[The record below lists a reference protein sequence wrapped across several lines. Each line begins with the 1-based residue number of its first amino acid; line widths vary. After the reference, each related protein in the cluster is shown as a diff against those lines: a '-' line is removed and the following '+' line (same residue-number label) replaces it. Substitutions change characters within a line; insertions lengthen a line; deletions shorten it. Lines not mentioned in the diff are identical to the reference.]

1 MGKLAVPGLLNA
13 EACPMMMRWSTVPRD
28 PTHEQVHQ
36 SAVLKPRISAAQPLI
51 TPEVSAVNIL
61 LMKTASPLQCPSPD
75 AWLEYVMAHFDQF
88 LLDHAAA
95 EKKAAGMA
103 LSMLSHYP
111 DKARLVT
118 AMAELA
124 AEEMV
129 HFREVVKLIQER
141 GLQLTADEKDPYVNE
156 VRGWI
161 RQGSEEYLLDRLLTG
176 AVIEARGAERFK
188 LVANAL
194 SAGSLKR
201 FYASLARSEARH
213 YELFLDLAAE
223 YFPAGTVEARW
234 QELLSAESRCMQA
247 LPIRAALH

>member
-1 MGKLAVPGLLNA
+1 MTATGWLRLG
-13 EACPMMMRWSTVPRD
+13 
-28 PTHEQVHQ
+28 
-36 SAVLKPRISAAQPLI
+36 AAP
-51 TPEVSAVNIL
+51 VNIA
-61 LMKTASPLQCPSPD
+61 LMKTVTPLHVPSPP
-75 AWLEYVMAHFDQF
+75 AWVQCVTERFDQF

-118 AMAELA
+118 AMSELA
-124 AEEMV
+124 VEEMV

-156 VRGWI
+156 VRSWI

-188 LVANAL
+188 LVADAL
-194 SAGSLKR
+194 CAGSLER
-201 FYASLARSEARH
+201 FYQSLARSEARH

-223 YFPAGTVEARW
+223 YFPAKTVEARW
-234 QELLSAESRCMQA
+234 QELLTAESRCMQA

>member
-1 MGKLAVPGLLNA
+1 
-13 EACPMMMRWSTVPRD
+13 
-28 PTHEQVHQ
+28 
-36 SAVLKPRISAAQPLI
+36 
-51 TPEVSAVNIL
+51 
-61 LMKTASPLQCPSPD
+61 MKTASFLQCPSPV
-75 AWLEYVMAHFDQF
+75 AWVECVIAHFDQF

-118 AMAELA
+118 AMSELA
-124 AEEMV
+124 VEEMV

-141 GLQLTADEKDPYVNE
+141 DLQLTADEKDPYVNE
-156 VRGWI
+156 VRSWI

-188 LVANAL
+188 LAT
-194 SAGSLKR
+194 
-201 FYASLARSEARH
+201 
-213 YELFLDLAAE
+213 E
-223 YFPAGTVEARW
+223 YFPPETVESRW
-234 QELLSAESRCMQA
+234 HELLKAESACMQA